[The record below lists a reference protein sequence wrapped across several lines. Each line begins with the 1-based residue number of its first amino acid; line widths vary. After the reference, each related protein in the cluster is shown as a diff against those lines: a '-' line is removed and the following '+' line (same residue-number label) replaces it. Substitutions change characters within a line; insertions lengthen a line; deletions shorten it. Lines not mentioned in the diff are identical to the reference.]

1 MNHIQIHNFRCDS
14 FNSNLNLA
22 KHKKSYRQRNYL
34 SHHIATNYGKTTMDH
49 SSLLHEATTN
59 TPQDHLKVD
68 LEELVEH
75 EWVRMLVPL
84 PQQLA
89 SIFDHRPCLVLKNFV
104 KWLLQ
109 HFFYC
114 I

>member
-1 MNHIQIHNFRCDS
+1 
-14 FNSNLNLA
+14 
-22 KHKKSYRQRNYL
+22 
-34 SHHIATNYGKTTMDH
+34 
-49 SSLLHEATTN
+49 
-59 TPQDHLKVD
+59 
-68 LEELVEH
+68 
-75 EWVRMLVPL
+75 MLVPL